1 MNDFASRV
9 EAIIPRLRRYARALT
24 RNEVAADDLVQDCLV
39 RGLAKQHLWKEGTDL
54 RAWLFNILHNQYVNQ
69 VRLAVRQGELAHLSE
84 NHRSLSHAPAQGHS
98 LELRDLDRALTQLP
112 DEQRTVILMVGLEG
126 MTYEAVAEVIGVPV
140 GTVRSRL
147 SRGREALR
155 HLMGIVPDRRAEAR
169 QSARERSTDTHIA
182 A

>member
-24 RNEVAADDLVQDCLV
+24 RNEVAADDLVQDLPRPRACQAAFV
-39 RGLAKQHLWKEGTDL
+39 ERRHRPAGLAVHHPAQSI
-54 RAWLFNILHNQYVNQ
+54 R

-84 NHRSLSHAPAQGHS
+84 THHSLSHAAAQGHS
-98 LELRDLDRALTQLP
+98 LELRDLDRALAKLP
-112 DEQRTVILMVGLEG
+112 AEQRTVILMVGLEG
-126 MTYEAVAEVIGVPV
+126 MSYDAVAEVIGVPV